1 MRDIA
6 HMKTI
11 VLAPMAARSLDRI
24 AEPSR
29 TALVEALS
37 SYALGKPA
45 DTKSMAG
52 TPTVRMRVGDYRIIF
67 DETPTMIT
75 VLALGHRRDIYR

>member
-1 MRDIA
+1 MCDIED
-6 HMKTI
+6 MKTI

-29 TALVEALS
+29 TALVEALV

-45 DTKSMAG
+45 DTKSMVG
-52 TPTVRMRVGDYRIIF
+52 TPTFRMRVGDYRIVF
-67 DETPTMIT
+67 DETPTTIT